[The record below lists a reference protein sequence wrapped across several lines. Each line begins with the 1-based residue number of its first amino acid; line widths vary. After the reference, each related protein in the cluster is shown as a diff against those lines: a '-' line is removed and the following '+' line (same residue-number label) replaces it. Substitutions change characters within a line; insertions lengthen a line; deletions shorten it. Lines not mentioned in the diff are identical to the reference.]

1 MSLEIGQEVR
11 SEIGN
16 QSYTISKVIGEG
28 GQGIVYLLKNDHEML
43 ALKWYNYEQATLEQE
58 KAIRELVD
66 QGPPLG
72 IAGKRFI
79 WPLDIVKVKSS
90 TSFGYLMRLIDT
102 SIFAELG
109 EIWSRYKPVPNLQT
123 LCEISYQLA
132 HSYKA
137 LHGKG
142 YCYRDISR
150 GNMLFDPLS
159 GEVLICDND
168 NVGVFGHSKC
178 QIWGTLD
185 YMAPELVLG
194 NTNQP
199 STQTDLHS
207 LAVLLFLLWIW
218 HHPLHGEMEY
228 NIRMWDLPAKK
239 RIYGQDPVFI
249 FDQKDLR
256 NRLPND
262 PDYRLAEK
270 RWALCPSSLKVLF
283 IKAFTVGLRDLNQ
296 RVTDGEW
303 CKVFQ
308 QLKDGSVEC
317 NQCKGIN
324 LWENSGQQLTCWNC
338 NSVIIIP
345 PRIIIHQS
353 TGSHFVIL
361 NRGTK
366 IYGRHLDI
374 FVNDKRFSEEVAQI
388 VQNPDKPE
396 VWGIRN
402 LSSKPWVATFID
414 GKHIE
419 ILPQKAVPLNLG
431 LKLLISGILVEIT
444 E

>member
-1 MSLEIGQEVR
+1 
-11 SEIGN
+11 
-16 QSYTISKVIGEG
+16 
-28 GQGIVYLLKNDHEML
+28 
-43 ALKWYNYEQATLEQE
+43 
-58 KAIRELVD
+58 
-66 QGPPLG
+66 
-72 IAGKRFI
+72 
-79 WPLDIVKVKSS
+79 
-90 TSFGYLMRLIDT
+90 
-102 SIFAELG
+102 
-109 EIWSRYKPVPNLQT
+109 
-123 LCEISYQLA
+123 
-132 HSYKA
+132 
-137 LHGKG
+137 
-142 YCYRDISR
+142 
-150 GNMLFDPLS
+150 MLFDPLS